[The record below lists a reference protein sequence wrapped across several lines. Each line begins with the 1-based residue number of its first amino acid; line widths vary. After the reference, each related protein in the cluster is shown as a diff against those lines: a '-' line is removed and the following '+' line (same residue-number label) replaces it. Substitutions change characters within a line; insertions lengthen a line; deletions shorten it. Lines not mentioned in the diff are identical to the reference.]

1 MRVLLDENLDH
12 RLRRSFDRSVEVR
25 TVAEQGWKGKRNGEL
40 LELASREFDTFITGD
55 QNLEYQQ
62 NVARYNL
69 GIIVLVA
76 QSNRLADMQP
86 LIPRVC
92 ELLPTLRPGTVVR
105 VAATTPPEVPETHNR
120 GASGRS

>member
-12 RLRRSFDRSVEVR
+12 RLRRSFDRSIEVS
-25 TVAEQGWKGKRNGEL
+25 TVVEQGWKGKRNGEL
-40 LELASREFDTFITGD
+40 LELASREFDAFITGD

-62 NVARYNL
+62 HVARYTL

-92 ELLPTLRPGTVVR
+92 EILPTLRPGTVVR
-105 VAATTPPEVPETHNR
+105 VAATTSPEVPEPHNR